1 MIEAIMKIGDFVS
14 GMDGKG
20 GLLSILFGM
29 IIIIPRTGLL
39 SLPRL
44 LSILFG
50 MILAYDFRVL
60 I

>member
-14 GMDGKG
+14 GMDEKG
-20 GLLSILFGM
+20 G
-29 IIIIPRTGLL
+29 
-39 SLPRL
+39 L